1 MKKTREASP
10 LLVICGP
17 TASGK
22 TALAVELARR
32 FPIEVVSAD
41 SRQVYRGLDIGTAK
55 ATAAERRQ
63 VPHHLLDL
71 VAPDEEFSVAAFSC
85 LAHSAIAAIHDR
97 GRLPVLLGGTGLY
110 LRAVTEGLVDAPT
123 GDPILRAELLAREER
138 EGAGTLFRLLREVDP
153 PLAQRIKPGDLTR
166 TVRAL
171 EVYRLS
177 GRRLSDFQREHAFAE
192 RPYETLKIGLAPP
205 REELYR
211 RIDQRVEGM
220 LEQGLLAEV
229 LGLLDRG
236 YDPGC
241 KALRTIGYQELIR
254 YLQGEI
260 PLAEAT
266 ALIQR
271 NSRHYAK
278 RQLTWFRGDDAIIWV
293 DSCSESAKLQKL
305 IELFLLR
312 TRSGYGQDPF

>member
-1 MKKTREASP
+1 MKNTRVASP

-22 TALAVELARR
+22 TALAVELARH
-32 FPIEVVSAD
+32 FPIEVISAD

-63 VPHHLLDL
+63 VPHHLLDV
-71 VAPDEEFSVAAFSC
+71 VAPDEEFSVADFAS
-85 LAHSAIAAIHDR
+85 LAHSAIATINESGH
-97 GRLPVLLGGTGLY
+97 LPVLLGGTGLY

-123 GDPILRAELLAREER
+123 GDPALRAELLEQEER
-138 EGAGTLFRLLREVDP
+138 EGPGTLFRLLQEVDP
-153 PLAQRIKPGDLTR
+153 PLAQRIPPGDLTR

-192 RPYETLKIGLAPP
+192 RPYATLKLGLAPP

-211 RIDQRVEGM
+211 RIDQRVEWM
-220 LEQGLLAEV
+220 LEQGLPAEV
-229 LGLLDRG
+229 RGLLERG
-236 YDPGC
+236 YGPEC
-241 KALRTIGYQELIR
+241 KALRTIGYQEMIR
-254 YLQGEI
+254 HLRGEI

-278 RQLTWFRGDDAIIWV
+278 RQLTWFRRDDAIIWV
-293 DSCSESAKLQKL
+293 DSCSESAKLPKL

-312 TRSGYGQDPF
+312 IRSGYGQDPF

>member
-1 MKKTREASP
+1 MTTVREASP

-22 TALAVELARR
+22 TALAVELSRH

-63 VPHHLLDL
+63 VPHHLLDV
-71 VAPDEEFSVAAFSC
+71 VAPEEEFSVADFAS
-85 LAHSAIAAIHDR
+85 LAHAAIAAIRGR

-123 GDPILRAELLAREER
+123 GDPILRAELLELEER
-138 EGAGTLFRLLREVDP
+138 EGTGTLFRLLEEVDP
-153 PLAQRIKPGDLTR
+153 PLAQRIPPGDLTR

-177 GRRLSDFQREHAFAE
+177 GRRLSDYQQEHAFAE
-192 RPYETLKIGLAPP
+192 RPYATLKLGLAPP

-211 RIDQRVEGM
+211 RIDQRVEWM

-229 LGLLDRG
+229 RGLLERG
-236 YDPGC
+236 YDPEC
-241 KALRTIGYQELIR
+241 KALRTIGYRELIHHMR
-254 YLQGEI
+254 GEI
-260 PLAEAT
+260 PLAEAV
-266 ALIQR
+266 ALIKR

-278 RQLTWFRGDDAIIWV
+278 RQLTWFRGDEAIIWV
-293 DSCSESAKLQKL
+293 DSCGESAKLQKL

>member
-1 MKKTREASP
+1 MKNTRVASP

-22 TALAVELARR
+22 TALAVELARH

-55 ATAAERRQ
+55 ATAEERRQ

-71 VAPDEEFSVAAFSC
+71 VEPDEEFSVADFAS
-85 LAHSAIAAIHDR
+85 LAHSAIAAVHER

-123 GDPILRAELLAREER
+123 GNPALRAELLER
-138 EGAGTLFRLLREVDP
+138 EGREGPGTLFRLLREVDP
-153 PLAQRIKPGDLTR
+153 PLAQRIPPGDLTR

-192 RPYETLKIGLAPP
+192 RPYATLKLGLAPP

-211 RIDQRVEGM
+211 RIDQRVEWM
-220 LEQGLLAEV
+220 LEQGLSAEV
-229 LGLLDRG
+229 RGLLERG
-236 YDPGC
+236 YDPEC
-241 KALRTIGYQELIR
+241 KALRTIGYRELIR
-254 YLQGEI
+254 HLRGEI
-260 PLAEAT
+260 SLTEAT

-278 RQLTWFRGDDAIIWV
+278 RQLTWFRRDDAIIWV
-293 DSCSESAKLQKL
+293 DSCSESAKLPKL

-312 TRSGYGQDPF
+312 IRSGYGQDPF

>member
-1 MKKTREASP
+1 MKKTRDAPP

-71 VAPDEEFSVAAFSC
+71 VAPDGKFSVADFAS
-85 LAHSAIAAIHDR
+85 LAHGAIAAIHDR

-123 GDPILRAELLAREER
+123 GDPALRAELLER
-138 EGAGTLFRLLREVDP
+138 EGREGPGTLFRLLREVDP
-153 PLAQRIKPGDLTR
+153 PLARRIPPGDVTR

-192 RPYETLKIGLAPP
+192 RPYRTLKLGLAPS

-211 RIDQRVEGM
+211 RIDRRVEGM
-220 LEQGLLAEV
+220 LEQGLAAEV
-229 LGLLDRG
+229 RGLLERG
-236 YDPGC
+236 LNPGC
-241 KALRTIGYQELIR
+241 KSLRTIGYREMICHLR
-254 YLQGEI
+254 GEI

-266 ALIQR
+266 TLIQR

-293 DSCSESAKLQKL
+293 DSCGESAKLQKL

>member
-1 MKKTREASP
+1 MKNTRVASP

-22 TALAVELARR
+22 TALAVELARH
-32 FPIEVVSAD
+32 FPIEVISAD

-63 VPHHLLDL
+63 VPHHLLDV
-71 VAPDEEFSVAAFSC
+71 VAPDEEFSVADFAS
-85 LAHSAIAAIHDR
+85 LAHSAIATINER
-97 GRLPVLLGGTGLY
+97 GHLPVLLGGTGLY
-110 LRAVTEGLVDAPT
+110 MRAVTEGLVDAPT
-123 GDPILRAELLAREER
+123 GDPALRAELLEQEER
-138 EGAGTLFRLLREVDP
+138 EGPGTLFRLLQEVDP
-153 PLAQRIKPGDLTR
+153 PLAQRIPPGDLTR

-192 RPYETLKIGLAPP
+192 RPYATLKLGLAPP

-211 RIDQRVEGM
+211 RIDQRVEWM
-220 LEQGLLAEV
+220 LEQGLPAEV
-229 LGLLDRG
+229 RGLLERG
-236 YDPGC
+236 YGPEC
-241 KALRTIGYQELIR
+241 KALRTIGYQEMIR
-254 YLQGEI
+254 HLRGEI

-278 RQLTWFRGDDAIIWV
+278 RQLTWFRRDDAIIWV
-293 DSCSESAKLQKL
+293 DSCSESAKLPKL

-312 TRSGYGQDPF
+312 IRSGYGQDPF